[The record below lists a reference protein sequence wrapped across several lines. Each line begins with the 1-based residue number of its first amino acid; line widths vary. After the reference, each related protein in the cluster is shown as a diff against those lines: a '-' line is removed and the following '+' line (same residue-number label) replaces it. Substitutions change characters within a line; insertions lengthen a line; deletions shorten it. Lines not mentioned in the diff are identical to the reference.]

1 LAKEKEFYWRRLHSL
16 LGLIPVGLF
25 LVFHLLVNF
34 QATKGVEAFNEAA
47 GLVEKMPFLLV
58 LEWVVIYIPLMF
70 HAFYGVYIAFTAKS
84 NLKRFG
90 TTRNWFFMLQR
101 LSGIFLVIFIA
112 WHIWQTRL
120 QKTLAD
126 AEVGGNYDMMA
137 DIVSNPAMLA
147 FYIVGIIAATF
158 HLSNGIWSF
167 LVSWGITQSKQSQK
181 VATWVTMIFFVLL
194 SVVGVMAI
202 LAFV

>member
-1 LAKEKEFYWRRLHSL
+1 MAKEKEFYWRRLHSL

-25 LVFHLLVNF
+25 LTMHLLINF
-34 QATKGVEAFNEAA
+34 QATKGVEAFNNAS
-47 GLVEKMPFLLV
+47 GLMEKIPFLLIV
-58 LEWVVIYIPLMF
+58 EWVVIYIPLMF

-120 QKTLAD
+120 QKALAD
-126 AEVGGNYDMMA
+126 AEVNYDMMA

>member
-1 LAKEKEFYWRRLHSL
+1 MESL
-16 LGLIPVGLF
+16 
-25 LVFHLLVNF
+25 
-34 QATKGVEAFNEAA
+34 
-47 GLVEKMPFLLV
+47 PFLPI

-101 LSGIFLVIFIA
+101 LTGIFLVVFIA

-120 QKTLAD
+120 QKTIAD
-126 AEVGGNYDMMA
+126 AEVNYDMMA

-147 FYIVGIIAATF
+147 FYIVGILAATF
-158 HLSNGIWSF
+158 HLANGIWSF
-167 LVSWGITQSKQSQK
+167 LVSWGITQSPKSQK